1 MADIVTLSDRI
12 GVLSED
18 ADQLRADVRKLRRE
32 LDNRDGI
39 EAVEHLADVP
49 GDLLDAEEGLR
60 KAAVF
65 LSLAREDATLG
76 GE

>member
-1 MADIVTLSDRI
+1 MPKISERI
-12 GVLSED
+12 GVLLD
-18 ADQLRADVRKLRRE
+18 AADQLRADVRSLRRE

-39 EAVEHLADVP
+39 ESIVHLADVP

-60 KAAVF
+60 KAAVN
-65 LSLAREDATLG
+65 LGLAREDATLG